1 MTEKLKQ
8 YKNLILLVLAVVFM
22 IILIAADPLGFCAK
36 RAHERAAIRNEM
48 AIEKAE
54 AERQIAI
61 IKAQTDAEL
70 ERIGQGLETD
80 MSEPEGDTTGADVLS
95 ESEHADGDDAQKA
108 ENE

>member
-1 MTEKLKQ
+1 MKEKLKQ
-8 YKNLILLVLAVVFM
+8 YKNLMLVVLAVVFL

-70 ERIGQGLETD
+70 ERISRGLEPETD
-80 MSEPEGDTTGADVLS
+80 EQVTEITETGETQDQ
-95 ESEHADGDDAQKA
+95 EDKDG
-108 ENE
+108 E